1 MRVQRRAIRRWNR
14 NFVDFKGM
22 FLKICEKFS
31 YEAKL
36 AFFWQVAEMAN
47 ADLKF
52 NFKSRGCLRPIWPPK
67 SYISYL
73 LSKYENLEATVASN
87 NLEI

>member
-1 MRVQRRAIRRWNR
+1 MGHTAMERKFCGLSGDGFR
-14 NFVDFKGM
+14 N
-22 FLKICEKFS
+22 CEKYS

-36 AFFWQVAEMAN
+36 AVFWQVAEMAN
-47 ADLKF
+47 ANLKSS
-52 NFKSRGCLRPIWPPK
+52 FKFRGCLRPLWPLK